1 MSGVLWNCPVCK
13 QPLQRV
19 ENSLVCANRHSFDRA
34 REGYVNLL
42 LANKKKSADPGDNRE
57 MLESRRRFLQQ
68 GYYAPLAEGIANVVT
83 QYYAEQLEQGDS
95 LTVLDAGCGEGY
107 YLDQLATVLPYAVQ
121 SYGTDISRTAM
132 RMAAKQ
138 YSGMQFAVASS
149 FDLPVADAAVDV
161 LLRVFAPAADGE
173 IVRVLREGG
182 LYLWAYPGPR
192 HLFEL
197 RQLVYDDPKL
207 HSVDESKIPQGQGL
221 TLHDTLNISY
231 ALKLPDQASVAA
243 LLAMTPY
250 FWSASA
256 DKQAHCQQLQSLDVT
271 VDFQVAVMV
280 KTTPEEGKLAQSE

>member
-1 MSGVLWNCPVCK
+1 MSGVLWNCPVCE

-19 ENSLVCANRHSFDRA
+19 ENSLVCANQHSFDRA
-34 REGYVNLL
+34 KEGYVNLL

-57 MLESRRRFLQQ
+57 MLESRRCFLQQ
-68 GYYAPLAEGIANVVT
+68 GYYAPLAEGIANAVT
-83 QYYAEQLEQGDS
+83 QYYADRIEQGDV
-95 LTVLDAGCGEGY
+95 LTLLDAGCGEGY
-107 YLDQLATVLPYAVQ
+107 YLARLIALLPGTVQ
-121 SYGTDISRTAM
+121 GYGTDISRTAM
-132 RMAAKQ
+132 RMAARQ

-173 IVRVLREGG
+173 IVRVLRGGG

-221 TLHDTLNISY
+221 TLHDTLNIRY

-280 KTTPEEGKLAQSE
+280 KATRE